1 MFRGTLIL
9 LTLLAAVPLWGQKS
23 KDPLTE
29 AETEEIREVADRPPE
44 RVKLYLHFIEQR
56 TTVISQ
62 IAKNPSRGE
71 KLHLLFD
78 EFTSLVDELQD
89 NLDVYSTTHADVRK
103 ALQDVLDASNKWPAI
118 LNAPPAD
125 HAYDFTRKT
134 ALDAALSAT
143 DQAKSILAEQ
153 EVYFSKEKVKERKKA
168 AESGA
173 ARVN

>member
-23 KDPLTE
+23 KDPLTD

-44 RVKLYLHFIEQR
+44 RVKLYLRFIEQR

-62 IAKNPSRGE
+62 IAKNPSRAE

-78 EFTSLVDELQD
+78 EFTTLVDELQD
-89 NLDVYSTTHADVRK
+89 NLDVYSTNHADIRK
-103 ALQDVLDASNKWPAI
+103 ALQDVLDAGSKWPAI

-134 ALDAALSAT
+134 ALDSAASAT
-143 DQAKSILAEQ
+143 EQAKTILAEQ

-173 ARVN
+173 STN